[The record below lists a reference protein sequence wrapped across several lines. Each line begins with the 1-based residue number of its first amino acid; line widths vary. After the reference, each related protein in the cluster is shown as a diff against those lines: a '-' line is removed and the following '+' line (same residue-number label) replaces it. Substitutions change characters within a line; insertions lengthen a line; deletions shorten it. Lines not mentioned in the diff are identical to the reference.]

1 MAGRSK
7 FTEFLQ
13 ERRRKNECTE
23 KHNQSTARNFLY
35 LANFWHCIHNVPFYP
50 FEEQIIETA
59 VGMKAN
65 SHLYISSPTLQYLNM
80 SPTTQQQTTVK
91 RVCKY
96 MLV

>member
-13 ERRRKNECTE
+13 EGRRKNKCTE
-23 KHNQSTARNFLY
+23 KHNQSTAGNFFY
-35 LANFWHCIHNVPFYP
+35 QANTWHCIHNEPFYP
-50 FEEQIIETA
+50 FAANIIETA
-59 VGMKAN
+59 VGIKPN

-91 RVCKY
+91 EVCK
-96 MLV
+96 

>member
-13 ERRRKNECTE
+13 EGRRKNKCTK
-23 KHNQSTARNFLY
+23 KHNQSTAGNFFY
-35 LANFWHCIHNVPFYP
+35 LANTWHCIHNEPFYP
-50 FEEQIIETA
+50 FAGNIIETA
-59 VGMKAN
+59 VGIKPN

-91 RVCKY
+91 EVCK
-96 MLV
+96 